1 MLSRWC
7 GAKTAS
13 DFIRMTIKRELNG
26 IRRELKNGKDDG
38 K

>member
-1 MLSRWC
+1 MTDYQ
-7 GAKTAS
+7 AKELIKLLEA
-13 DFIRMTIKRELNG
+13 IKRELAG

>member
-1 MLSRWC
+1 
-7 GAKTAS
+7 
-13 DFIRMTIKRELNG
+13 MTDYQIAELVKALNEIKRELAG